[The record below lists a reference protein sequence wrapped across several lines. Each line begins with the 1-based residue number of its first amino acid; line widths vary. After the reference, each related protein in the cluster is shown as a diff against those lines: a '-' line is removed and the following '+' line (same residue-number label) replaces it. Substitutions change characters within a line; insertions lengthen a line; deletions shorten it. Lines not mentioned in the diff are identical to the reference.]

1 MAESLSPRFGVK
13 RWSTDLDTPTRED
26 FDEAHRLLDL
36 LAAIDL
42 QGTRAVRPAPG
53 RVGTY
58 YFATDENLVYRDNG
72 TGWVVVGSLP
82 SDDLPSV
89 ASRTAG
95 ISLRYSRGDHSHG
108 PSSTKGFTMTMMGA

>member
-1 MAESLSPRFGVK
+1 MAESLTPRLGIK
-13 RWSTDLDTPTRED
+13 RWTDDLDTPTRED
-26 FDEAHRLLDL
+26 FDEAHRILDL

-42 QGTRAVRPAPG
+42 QGTIAARPAAG

-58 YFATDENLVYRDNG
+58 YFSTDESLVYRDNG
-72 TGWVVVGSLP
+72 TAWVTVGSLP
-82 SDDLPSV
+82 SDELPSI

-95 ISLRYSRGDHSHG
+95 TSLRYARGDHSHG